1 MQSSSGA
8 GKFPLIFEVRLRSWS
23 RVQGSPL
30 RVESCLGHSSTWWR
44 LVFRCPHQSPELPCS
59 TALREFSGVLGPRLL
74 SHKRLQVYIRWLIP
88 AGLLLGSQW
97 QLAFLPSLS
106 CYSFLL
112 FLFLCVPPLLFHVS
126 STCSR
131 TQTLPPEC
139 LDSCCYFDPVNTPHM
154 VSPNST
160 FLVCKLG
167 IWMIPILNGSWLRQ
181 TPRVD
186 AKQETKRIFPSLS
199 LILSVYYDTEP
210 LIWI

>member
-1 MQSSSGA
+1 MPTSVLRAFLSYG
-8 GKFPLIFEVRLRSWS
+8 LTWVLRSPWTM
-23 RVQGSPL
+23 SPL
-30 RVESCLGHSSTWWR
+30 TQAPPSIYQVAHPCWPSLGGSM
-44 LVFRCPHQSPELPCS
+44 
-59 TALREFSGVLGPRLL
+59 TAC
-74 SHKRLQVYIRWLIP
+74 
-88 AGLLLGSQW
+88 
-97 QLAFLPSLS
+97 LPSLP
-106 CYSFLL
+106 FLL
-112 FLFLCVPPLLFHVS
+112 FLPVLFLCVPPLLFHVS

-139 LDSCCYFDPVNTPHM
+139 LDSCCYFDPVNTPHT

-199 LILSVYYDTEP
+199 LILFIMTLSP
-210 LIWI
+210 LSEFN